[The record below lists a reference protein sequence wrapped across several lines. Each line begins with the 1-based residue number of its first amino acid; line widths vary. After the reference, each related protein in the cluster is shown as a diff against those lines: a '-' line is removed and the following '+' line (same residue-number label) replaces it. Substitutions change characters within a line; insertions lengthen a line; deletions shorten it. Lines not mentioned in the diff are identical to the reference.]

1 MGLLERAITTQEELD
16 ALIGERLKRDRE
28 AQAKKYDGWLSPA
41 AQADA
46 AKESKKQLDELT
58 RQLEDQ
64 AKKAAAGEEQLAAL
78 QAQNHKYETDSV
90 KRRVAR
96 EVGLDW
102 ALAERLNGET
112 EDDIRADA
120 ESLKTLVKRRDA
132 PPLLTYEADKGTR
145 TIETAWKEV
154 LSQLRGE

>member
-64 AKKAAAGEEQLAAL
+64 AKKAAASEEQLAAL

-120 ESLKTLVKRRDA
+120 ESLKGLVKRRDA
-132 PPLLTYEADKGTR
+132 PPLMIYEADKGAITA
-145 TIETAWKEV
+145 ETAWKEV